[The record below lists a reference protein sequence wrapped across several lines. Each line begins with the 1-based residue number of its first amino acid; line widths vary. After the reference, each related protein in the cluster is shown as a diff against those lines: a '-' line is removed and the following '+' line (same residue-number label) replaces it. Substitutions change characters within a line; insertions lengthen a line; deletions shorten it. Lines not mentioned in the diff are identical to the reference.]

1 MPNKKDD
8 NIENITKQG
17 TSNVNVGNISD
28 AAGVIIGSN
37 INVEGGINV
46 TNVIQEIKSYG
57 LKLIHPNHFRDNSN
71 TSENFEKWKKG
82 FPLSLESIYQHK
94 EYKRERVL
102 QEIIEKLEEKKRL
115 LLLGESGTSKTTLLM
130 EIICQYFDDGYRI
143 LYNLDNDDLK
153 NTNAITEKI
162 KDLANANNR
171 ILVVIDN
178 CT

>member
-1 MPNKKDD
+1 MKNGKKDFLFHLSQFI
-8 NIENITKQG
+8 NTK
-17 TSNVNVGNISD
+17 S
-28 AAGVIIGSN
+28 
-37 INVEGGINV
+37 IN
-46 TNVIQEIKSYG
+46 
-57 LKLIHPNHFRDNSN
+57 
-71 TSENFEKWKKG
+71 EK
-82 FPLSLESIYQHK
+82 
-94 EYKRERVL
+94 RVL

-171 ILVVIDN
+171 ILVVIDT